1 MPASTRLEDPS
12 KKRTKRTAKSAP
24 INPCASREGPY
35 STVFSVSRP
44 MDPLMWLA
52 GLLALSGDVETNPG
66 PTTQTCDMCSTE
78 ITGKQTSYKCNSSP
92 SHWVHKHC
100 TTLIRNTDYTP
111 TWKCNIHNQQNN
123 TITDQHHQLT
133 DNSNNM
139 QQNLNINQPHSIN
152 NNKTQQQINSKKTI
166 TIIQININGLTKKI
180 HELKNLTDN
189 TKIDIITIQE
199 TKLKPTHRTPYLK
212 DYTAIRTDRT
222 YKNGGGLMTYIKN
235 DIIFTELKTPHTTN
249 HKLTELQHIKIH
261 LANHKHLNIFNI
273 YIPPRDTTNP
283 YHSNSQEDITNCMTH
298 ILNTNNTILT
308 GDFNA
313 HHTLWHSPTT
323 DNRGTLIAD
332 LINSSN
338 QIVLNTNTPTRIPTN
353 RSQQATSPDISTASN
368 TIYNN
373 ITWSTLNALN
383 SDHNPIKISYN
394 TKTKFRLIQHRHSY
408 TNYRKADWQGFTNSI
423 ENALTD
429 TTDVTDVHKSNKI
442 LTLLLLDADKHYIP
456 KGKIRPNNP
465 LLPEN
470 ISAQIKERDIIKAN
484 DPTDNRL
491 ELLNKDISQAIQTH
505 RSGIWKEHLD
515 GHWDHRRNT
524 HILWKTI
531 NGLSNKKPTPIT
543 NNTITFKNYTAITPK
558 QKANQFT
565 KQFTNITKHKT
576 KTHYRKLHRKIE
588 SPPTTPIK
596 ITIAQTSAALKSTK
610 NTNST
615 GPDGLNIRH
624 LKHLGP
630 KGLDYLTKILSIS
643 LNKNIIPQIWKLAK
657 IIPIPKPNKDPH
669 QGSSYRPIS
678 LLSTTAKLLEKI
690 ILPYITNNIPTIY
703 HQRGFKTKHS
713 TTTALHQLTNHI
725 TTGFN
730 QKKPPHRTIT
740 IALDMSQA
748 FDTVNHYTLIEK
760 LINTNTPNLITRFI
774 ANYIR
779 GRKAF
784 TQYKNED
791 SFKKQFKAG
800 VPQGGV
806 LSPTLFNIY
815 MSDLPTPPRDIH
827 VTTYADDITIYSS
840 DKNYT
845 IAQQRLQPYLED
857 VQTWTKAN
865 DLKLNA
871 SKTMTT
877 LFTPDP
883 AEYRDELSLQLD
895 NTRLPT
901 IRNPKI
907 LGLTFDPKL
916 TFNEHIKTSKD
927 KAEKTIN
934 ILKALTSTHW
944 GKNKET
950 LTNTYKTVTRPILQY
965 AGTIY
970 APIISDKQLTALQVK
985 ENQGL
990 RIATGCT
997 SDTNINHIH
1006 DETKILPIEKHLR
1019 LHSSQLRQKASHPDH
1034 PLHRLTTQ
1042 PQPPRLK
1049 KKTIFNNNQYTLNID
1064 PDPTHAID
1072 ENTIKRNMKTI
1083 HTTIV
1088 QDHLNNRPINKLLNR
1103 PPPDI
1108 DKKEETLPHSTRRKL
1123 SQLRTNKSPLLMTY
1137 LHKIDPANH
1146 PAANCPLCNDP
1157 NHDSLHLFNCPD
1169 IPTTLTV
1176 WDLWTDPVGVAALL
1190 DVWGEKLGGP

>member
-1 MPASTRLEDPS
+1 MPASTRLEEPS
-12 KKRTKRTAKSAP
+12 RKGTTRTAKSAP
-24 INPCASREGPY
+24 FNPCPSREGPY

-52 GLLALSGDVETNPG
+52 GLLVLSGDVEANPG
-66 PTTQTCDMCSTE
+66 PTTQTWTCDMCSTE
-78 ITGKQTSYKCNSSP
+78 ITGRQTSYKCNSSP

-100 TTLIRNTDYTP
+100 TTLMRNTDYTP

-166 TIIQININGLTKKI
+166 TIIQININGLTTKI

-235 DIIFTELKTPHTTN
+235 DIIFTELKTPHTN
-249 HKLTELQHIKIH
+249 NNKLTELQHIKIH

-283 YHSNSQEDITNCMTH
+283 DHSNSQEDITNCMTH

-353 RSQQATSPDISTASN
+353 RNQQATSPDISTASN

-394 TKTKFRLIQHRHSY
+394 TKTKFRLIQHRRSY

-470 ISAQIKERDIIKAN
+470 IRAQIKERDIIKAN

-491 ELLNKDISQAIQTH
+491 EHLNKDISQAIQTH

-558 QKANQFT
+558 QKANLFT

-576 KTHYRKLHRKIE
+576 KTL
-588 SPPTTPIK
+588 
-596 ITIAQTSAALKSTK
+596 
-610 NTNST
+610 
-615 GPDGLNIRH
+615 
-624 LKHLGP
+624 
-630 KGLDYLTKILSIS
+630 
-643 LNKNIIPQIWKLAK
+643 
-657 IIPIPKPNKDPH
+657 
-669 QGSSYRPIS
+669 
-678 LLSTTAKLLEKI
+678 
-690 ILPYITNNIPTIY
+690 
-703 HQRGFKTKHS
+703 
-713 TTTALHQLTNHI
+713 
-725 TTGFN
+725 
-730 QKKPPHRTIT
+730 
-740 IALDMSQA
+740 
-748 FDTVNHYTLIEK
+748 
-760 LINTNTPNLITRFI
+760 
-774 ANYIR
+774 
-779 GRKAF
+779 
-784 TQYKNED
+784 
-791 SFKKQFKAG
+791 
-800 VPQGGV
+800 
-806 LSPTLFNIY
+806 
-815 MSDLPTPPRDIH
+815 
-827 VTTYADDITIYSS
+827 
-840 DKNYT
+840 
-845 IAQQRLQPYLED
+845 
-857 VQTWTKAN
+857 
-865 DLKLNA
+865 
-871 SKTMTT
+871 
-877 LFTPDP
+877 
-883 AEYRDELSLQLD
+883 
-895 NTRLPT
+895 
-901 IRNPKI
+901 
-907 LGLTFDPKL
+907 
-916 TFNEHIKTSKD
+916 
-927 KAEKTIN
+927 
-934 ILKALTSTHW
+934 
-944 GKNKET
+944 
-950 LTNTYKTVTRPILQY
+950 
-965 AGTIY
+965 
-970 APIISDKQLTALQVK
+970 
-985 ENQGL
+985 
-990 RIATGCT
+990 
-997 SDTNINHIH
+997 
-1006 DETKILPIEKHLR
+1006 
-1019 LHSSQLRQKASHPDH
+1019 
-1034 PLHRLTTQ
+1034 
-1042 PQPPRLK
+1042 
-1049 KKTIFNNNQYTLNID
+1049 
-1064 PDPTHAID
+1064 
-1072 ENTIKRNMKTI
+1072 
-1083 HTTIV
+1083 
-1088 QDHLNNRPINKLLNR
+1088 
-1103 PPPDI
+1103 
-1108 DKKEETLPHSTRRKL
+1108 
-1123 SQLRTNKSPLLMTY
+1123 
-1137 LHKIDPANH
+1137 
-1146 PAANCPLCNDP
+1146 
-1157 NHDSLHLFNCPD
+1157 
-1169 IPTTLTV
+1169 
-1176 WDLWTDPVGVAALL
+1176 
-1190 DVWGEKLGGP
+1190 

>member
-1 MPASTRLEDPS
+1 MFSVTTRKTSKKSSKLVPASTRLEDPS
-12 KKRTKRTAKSAP
+12 RKGTTRTAKSAP
-24 INPCASREGPY
+24 FNPCPSREGPY

-66 PTTQTCDMCSTE
+66 PTTQTWTCDMCSTE
-78 ITGKQTSYKCNSSP
+78 ITGRQTSYKCNSSP

-100 TTLIRNTDYTP
+100 TTLICNTDYTP

-166 TIIQININGLTKKI
+166 TIIQININGLTTKI

-212 DYTAIRTDRT
+212 DYTAIRTDRN

-235 DIIFTELKTPHTTN
+235 DIIFTELKTLHTTN
-249 HKLTELQHIKIH
+249 NKLTELQHIKIH

-283 YHSNSQEDITNCMTH
+283 DHSNSQEDITNCMTH

-353 RSQQATSPDISTASN
+353 RNQQATSPDISTASN

-373 ITWSTLNALN
+373 ITWLTLNALN

-394 TKTKFRLIQHRHSY
+394 TKTKFRLIQHRRSY

-456 KGKIRPNNP
+456 KGKVRPNNP

-470 ISAQIKERDIIKAN
+470 IRAQIKERDIIKAN

-491 ELLNKDISQAIQTH
+491 EHLNKDISQAIQTH

-576 KTHYRKLHRKIE
+576 KTHYRKIHRKIE
-588 SPPTTPIK
+588 SLPTTPIK

-610 NTNST
+610 
-615 GPDGLNIRH
+615 
-624 LKHLGP
+624 KHQ
-630 KGLDYLTKILSIS
+630 LDRTRRTKH
-643 LNKNIIPQIWKLAK
+643 K
-657 IIPIPKPNKDPH
+657 
-669 QGSSYRPIS
+669 
-678 LLSTTAKLLEKI
+678 T
-690 ILPYITNNIPTIY
+690 
-703 HQRGFKTKHS
+703 FKT
-713 TTTALHQLTNHI
+713 
-725 TTGFN
+725 
-730 QKKPPHRTIT
+730 PRT
-740 IALDMSQA
+740 QR
-748 FDTVNHYTLIEK
+748 
-760 LINTNTPNLITRFI
+760 TR
-774 ANYIR
+774 
-779 GRKAF
+779 
-784 TQYKNED
+784 
-791 SFKKQFKAG
+791 
-800 VPQGGV
+800 
-806 LSPTLFNIY
+806 L
-815 MSDLPTPPRDIH
+815 
-827 VTTYADDITIYSS
+827 S
-840 DKNYT
+840 DKN
-845 IAQQRLQPYLED
+845 
-857 VQTWTKAN
+857 TK
-865 DLKLNA
+865 
-871 SKTMTT
+871 
-877 LFTPDP
+877 
-883 AEYRDELSLQLD
+883 
-895 NTRLPT
+895 
-901 IRNPKI
+901 
-907 LGLTFDPKL
+907 
-916 TFNEHIKTSKD
+916 
-927 KAEKTIN
+927 
-934 ILKALTSTHW
+934 
-944 GKNKET
+944 
-950 LTNTYKTVTRPILQY
+950 PI
-965 AGTIY
+965 
-970 APIISDKQLTALQVK
+970 
-985 ENQGL
+985 
-990 RIATGCT
+990 
-997 SDTNINHIH
+997 
-1006 DETKILPIEKHLR
+1006 
-1019 LHSSQLRQKASHPDH
+1019 
-1034 PLHRLTTQ
+1034 
-1042 PQPPRLK
+1042 PQ
-1049 KKTIFNNNQYTLNID
+1049 
-1064 PDPTHAID
+1064 
-1072 ENTIKRNMKTI
+1072 
-1083 HTTIV
+1083 
-1088 QDHLNNRPINKLLNR
+1088 
-1103 PPPDI
+1103 
-1108 DKKEETLPHSTRRKL
+1108 
-1123 SQLRTNKSPLLMTY
+1123 
-1137 LHKIDPANH
+1137 
-1146 PAANCPLCNDP
+1146 
-1157 NHDSLHLFNCPD
+1157 
-1169 IPTTLTV
+1169 
-1176 WDLWTDPVGVAALL
+1176 
-1190 DVWGEKLGGP
+1190 

>member
-1 MPASTRLEDPS
+1 
-12 KKRTKRTAKSAP
+12 
-24 INPCASREGPY
+24 
-35 STVFSVSRP
+35 
-44 MDPLMWLA
+44 
-52 GLLALSGDVETNPG
+52 
-66 PTTQTCDMCSTE
+66 
-78 ITGKQTSYKCNSSP
+78 
-92 SHWVHKHC
+92 
-100 TTLIRNTDYTP
+100 
-111 TWKCNIHNQQNN
+111 
-123 TITDQHHQLT
+123 
-133 DNSNNM
+133 
-139 QQNLNINQPHSIN
+139 
-152 NNKTQQQINSKKTI
+152 
-166 TIIQININGLTKKI
+166 
-180 HELKNLTDN
+180 
-189 TKIDIITIQE
+189 
-199 TKLKPTHRTPYLK
+199 
-212 DYTAIRTDRT
+212 
-222 YKNGGGLMTYIKN
+222 MTYIKN

-273 YIPPRDTTNP
+273 YIPPGDTTNP
-283 YHSNSQEDITNCMTH
+283 DHSNSQEDITNCMTH

-353 RSQQATSPDISTASN
+353 RNHQTTSPDISTASN

-394 TKTKFRLIQHRHSY
+394 TKTKFRLIQHRRSY

-429 TTDVTDVHKSNKI
+429 TTDITDVHKSNKI
-442 LTLLLLDADKHYIP
+442 LTLLLLDADKNF
-456 KGKIRPNNP
+456 K
-465 LLPEN
+465 
-470 ISAQIKERDIIKAN
+470 
-484 DPTDNRL
+484 
-491 ELLNKDISQAIQTH
+491 
-505 RSGIWKEHLD
+505 
-515 GHWDHRRNT
+515 
-524 HILWKTI
+524 
-531 NGLSNKKPTPIT
+531 
-543 NNTITFKNYTAITPK
+543 ITFKNYTAITPK

-588 SPPTTPIK
+588 SLPTTPIK
-596 ITIAQTSAALKSTK
+596 ITIAQTSAALK

-615 GPDGLNIRH
+615 GPDRLNIRH

-630 KGLDYLTKILSIS
+630 KGLDYLTKILNLS

-657 IIPIPKPNKDPH
+657 IIPIPKPKKDPH
-669 QGSSYRPIS
+669 QGFSYRPIS
-678 LLSTTAKLLEKI
+678 LLSPTAKLLEKI

-703 HQRGFKTKHS
+703 HQHEHEHS
-713 TTTALHQLTNHI
+713 TTTALHQLNNHI

-784 TQYKNED
+784 TQYKNKN

-857 VQTWTKAN
+857 VQTWTKTN

-877 LFTPDP
+877 LFTPNP

-895 NTRLPT
+895 NM
-901 IRNPKI
+901 
-907 LGLTFDPKL
+907 
-916 TFNEHIKTSKD
+916 
-927 KAEKTIN
+927 
-934 ILKALTSTHW
+934 
-944 GKNKET
+944 
-950 LTNTYKTVTRPILQY
+950 
-965 AGTIY
+965 
-970 APIISDKQLTALQVK
+970 
-985 ENQGL
+985 
-990 RIATGCT
+990 
-997 SDTNINHIH
+997 
-1006 DETKILPIEKHLR
+1006 
-1019 LHSSQLRQKASHPDH
+1019 
-1034 PLHRLTTQ
+1034 Q
-1042 PQPPRLK
+1042 PQ
-1049 KKTIFNNNQYTLNID
+1049 
-1064 PDPTHAID
+1064 
-1072 ENTIKRNMKTI
+1072 NT
-1083 HTTIV
+1083 
-1088 QDHLNNRPINKLLNR
+1088 
-1103 PPPDI
+1103 
-1108 DKKEETLPHSTRRKL
+1108 
-1123 SQLRTNKSPLLMTY
+1123 RT
-1137 LHKIDPANH
+1137 
-1146 PAANCPLCNDP
+1146 
-1157 NHDSLHLFNCPD
+1157 
-1169 IPTTLTV
+1169 
-1176 WDLWTDPVGVAALL
+1176 DL
-1190 DVWGEKLGGP
+1190 

>member
-1 MPASTRLEDPS
+1 MRTLSDECHLVSLENEIEKIKWDITGISEMRRPGENVVERASQHIMFNKGNDKKQGGVGFLIHKKLKGNIEEFHATSNRVASVTIRIS
-12 KKRTKRTAKSAP
+12 KRYKIRIIQVYAP
-24 INPCASREGPY
+24 
-35 STVFSVSRP
+35 TSVSSQEELEEFY
-44 MDPLMWLA
+44 DDL
-52 GLLALSGDVETNPG
+52 
-66 PTTQTCDMCSTE
+66 QTEMR
-78 ITGKQTSYKCNSSP
+78 
-92 SHWVHKHC
+92 H
-100 TTLIRNTDYTP
+100 
-111 TWKCNIHNQQNN
+111 
-123 TITDQHHQLT
+123 
-133 DNSNNM
+133 
-139 QQNLNINQPHSIN
+139 
-152 NNKTQQQINSKKTI
+152 KKTHYNVI
-166 TIIQININGLTKKI
+166 
-180 HELKNLTDN
+180 
-189 TKIDIITIQE
+189 
-199 TKLKPTHRTPYLK
+199 
-212 DYTAIRTDRT
+212 
-222 YKNGGGLMTYIKN
+222 M
-235 DIIFTELKTPHTTN
+235 
-249 HKLTELQHIKIH
+249 
-261 LANHKHLNIFNI
+261 
-273 YIPPRDTTNP
+273 
-283 YHSNSQEDITNCMTH
+283 
-298 ILNTNNTILT
+298 

-313 HHTLWHSPTT
+313 KVGKGDEDCVGSFGYGVRN
-323 DNRGTLIAD
+323 DRGDD
-332 LINSSN
+332 LINFATAHGFKIMNTYYKKKKNRRWTWRSPN
-338 QIVLNTNTPTRIPTN
+338 FETFNEIDYVLVDKNNIVKNFEVLNKVNV
-353 RSQQATSPDISTASN
+353 D
-368 TIYNN
+368 
-373 ITWSTLNALN
+373 
-383 SDHNPIKISYN
+383 SDHRMIRCKVQIDS
-394 TKTKFRLIQHRHSY
+394 KQE
-408 TNYRKADWQGFTNSI
+408 RK
-423 ENALTD
+423 
-429 TTDVTDVHKSNKI
+429 
-442 LTLLLLDADKHYIP
+442 
-456 KGKIRPNNP
+456 
-465 LLPEN
+465 
-470 ISAQIKERDIIKAN
+470 
-484 DPTDNRL
+484 RL
-491 ELLNKDISQAIQTH
+491 E
-505 RSGIWKEHLD
+505 EHLD

-531 NGLSNKKPTPIT
+531 NGLSNKKPTPIS

-558 QKANQFT
+558 QQTNQFT

-576 KTHYRKLHRKIE
+576 KTHYRKIHRKIE
-588 SPPTTPIK
+588 SLPTTPIK

-630 KGLDYLTKILSIS
+630 KGLDYLTKILNLS

-678 LLSTTAKLLEKI
+678 LLSPTAKLLEKI
-690 ILPYITNNIPTIY
+690 ILPYITNIIPSIY
-703 HQRGFKTKHS
+703 HQHGFKTKHS

-774 ANYIR
+774 TNYIR

-784 TQYKNED
+784 TQYKNKN

-865 DLKLNA
+865 NLKLNA

-950 LTNTYKTVTRPILQY
+950 LTNTYKTVTRPILEY

-970 APIISDKQLTALQVK
+970 APIISDKQLTALQVTQ
-985 ENQGL
+985 NQGL

-1088 QDHLNNRPINKLLNR
+1088 QDHLSNRPINKLLNR

-1190 DVWGEKLGGP
+1190 DVWGEKLGGPRAGV

>member
-1 MPASTRLEDPS
+1 
-12 KKRTKRTAKSAP
+12 
-24 INPCASREGPY
+24 
-35 STVFSVSRP
+35 

-66 PTTQTCDMCSTE
+66 PTTQTWTCDMCSTE
-78 ITGKQTSYKCNSSP
+78 ITGRQTSYKCNSSP
-92 SHWVHKHC
+92 SHWVHKHY

-166 TIIQININGLTKKI
+166 TIIQININGLTTKI

-199 TKLKPTHRTPYLK
+199 TKLKTPHRTPYLK

-249 HKLTELQHIKIH
+249 NKLIELQHIKIH

-283 YHSNSQEDITNCMTH
+283 DHSNSQEDITNCMTH

-353 RSQQATSPDISTASN
+353 RNQQATSPDISTASN

-373 ITWSTLNALN
+373 ITWSTLNTLN

-394 TKTKFRLIQHRHSY
+394 TKTKFRLIQHRRSY

-470 ISAQIKERDIIKAN
+470 IRAQIKERDIIKAN

-491 ELLNKDISQAIQTH
+491 EHLNKDISQAIQTH

-576 KTHYRKLHRKIE
+576 KTHYRKIHRK
-588 SPPTTPIK
+588 
-596 ITIAQTSAALKSTK
+596 
-610 NTNST
+610 
-615 GPDGLNIRH
+615 
-624 LKHLGP
+624 
-630 KGLDYLTKILSIS
+630 
-643 LNKNIIPQIWKLAK
+643 
-657 IIPIPKPNKDPH
+657 
-669 QGSSYRPIS
+669 SSHY
-678 LLSTTAKLLEKI
+678 
-690 ILPYITNNIPTIY
+690 
-703 HQRGFKTKHS
+703 
-713 TTTALHQLTNHI
+713 
-725 TTGFN
+725 
-730 QKKPPHRTIT
+730 KPP
-740 IALDMSQA
+740 
-748 FDTVNHYTLIEK
+748 
-760 LINTNTPNLITRFI
+760 P
-774 ANYIR
+774 
-779 GRKAF
+779 
-784 TQYKNED
+784 
-791 SFKKQFKAG
+791 
-800 VPQGGV
+800 
-806 LSPTLFNIY
+806 
-815 MSDLPTPPRDIH
+815 
-827 VTTYADDITIYSS
+827 
-840 DKNYT
+840 
-845 IAQQRLQPYLED
+845 
-857 VQTWTKAN
+857 
-865 DLKLNA
+865 
-871 SKTMTT
+871 
-877 LFTPDP
+877 
-883 AEYRDELSLQLD
+883 
-895 NTRLPT
+895 
-901 IRNPKI
+901 
-907 LGLTFDPKL
+907 
-916 TFNEHIKTSKD
+916 
-927 KAEKTIN
+927 
-934 ILKALTSTHW
+934 
-944 GKNKET
+944 
-950 LTNTYKTVTRPILQY
+950 
-965 AGTIY
+965 
-970 APIISDKQLTALQVK
+970 
-985 ENQGL
+985 
-990 RIATGCT
+990 
-997 SDTNINHIH
+997 
-1006 DETKILPIEKHLR
+1006 
-1019 LHSSQLRQKASHPDH
+1019 
-1034 PLHRLTTQ
+1034 
-1042 PQPPRLK
+1042 
-1049 KKTIFNNNQYTLNID
+1049 
-1064 PDPTHAID
+1064 
-1072 ENTIKRNMKTI
+1072 
-1083 HTTIV
+1083 
-1088 QDHLNNRPINKLLNR
+1088 
-1103 PPPDI
+1103 
-1108 DKKEETLPHSTRRKL
+1108 
-1123 SQLRTNKSPLLMTY
+1123 
-1137 LHKIDPANH
+1137 
-1146 PAANCPLCNDP
+1146 
-1157 NHDSLHLFNCPD
+1157 
-1169 IPTTLTV
+1169 
-1176 WDLWTDPVGVAALL
+1176 
-1190 DVWGEKLGGP
+1190 